1 MNLEMPQCPECEVE
15 LDFDDTIDEW
25 CNGDVIELKK
35 VGHCPN
41 CGKEYK
47 WKDVYSWYYF
57 EDLEEY

>member
-25 CNGDVIELKK
+25 CNGDVIELKE
-35 VGHCPN
+35 VGHCPK

-47 WKDVYSWYYF
+47 WKDVYNWHHF